1 MTGSIFL
8 VGLMGAGKTTI
19 GRALAKK
26 LNKRFV
32 DSDHE
37 IEARTGATIPVIFE
51 IEGEESFR
59 RREAEVI
66 RELSAQPDIVLATG
80 GGAVLRAENR
90 ENLKK
95 GGTVVYLRASINQIL
110 QRTGRDKNRPLLQTA
125 DPRRKL
131 EELSRQR
138 DPLYREVA
146 DFVIETNRPNV
157 QFLVQT
163 IISHLELSPKEGAWQ
178 PLPEADGTQPDD
190 TVVIE
195 RSSALV
201 TRTADGTTV
210 VATSHFSQTFHGAAG
225 AEPSHHR
232 MNQNTASTAIHPIT
246 LNVDLGER
254 SYPIH
259 IGRGLLDDASL
270 LPQYVKGKRV
280 AIVTNDTVGPLYLD
294 KVANALR
301 AAGKQVSEIVLPD
314 GEEEKNWASLMKIF
328 DRLLADK
335 CDRKTTLVAL
345 GGGVIGDLTGFAA
358 ASYMRGVPFVQVPT
372 TLLSQVDSSV
382 GGKTGINHPL
392 GKNMIGAFYQPQA
405 VIADTAT
412 LHTLPARELAAGIAE
427 VIKHGAIIDAPFF
440 DWIETNIAQLVSKDD
455 AALAYAIQRS
465 CEIKADVVRQ
475 DEREGGL
482 RAILNF
488 GHTFGHAI
496 ENGLGYGQW
505 LHGEAVGC
513 GMVMA
518 ADLSQRLGYIDVGTR
533 DRIQAVTA
541 AAGLP
546 TVAPSL
552 GTERWLELMEVDKK
566 NEGGQIKFILIK
578 PLGSPLITNVPQE
591 LLLQTLAACTGE

>member
-1 MTGSIFL
+1 MSGSIFL
-8 VGLMGAGKTTI
+8 VGLMGSGKTTI

-26 LNKRFV
+26 LNMRFV

-37 IEARTGATIPVIFE
+37 IEARTGASIPMIFE

-66 RELSAQPDIVLATG
+66 AELSARENIVLATG
-80 GGAVLRAENR
+80 GGAILHPDTRR
-90 ENLKK
+90 HLHQR
-95 GGTVVYLRASINQIL
+95 GTVIYLRASINQIL
-110 QRTGRDKNRPLLQTA
+110 QRTSRDKNRPLLQTA

-146 DFVIETNRPNV
+146 HFVVETGRPNV
-157 QFLVQT
+157 QYLVHAIMNQ
-163 IISHLELSPKEGAWQ
+163 LELSPLESLA
-178 PLPEADGTQPDD
+178 PLPVSVSASAATLAVNNASPDTTMNSSVTTITTPVGTFDP
-190 TVVIE
+190 
-195 RSSALV
+195 
-201 TRTADGTTV
+201 
-210 VATSHFSQTFHGAAG
+210 
-225 AEPSHHR
+225 
-232 MNQNTASTAIHPIT
+232 IH
-246 LNVDLGER
+246 LEVDLGER
-254 SYPIH
+254 SYPIT
-259 IGRGLLDDASL
+259 IGLGLLSQVEL
-270 LPQYVKGKRV
+270 LTRHIAGKRV
-280 AIVTNDTVGPLYLD
+280 AIVTNDVVAPLYLEQ
-294 KVANALR
+294 VSSLLSQ
-301 AAGKQVSEIVLPD
+301 AGKQVTTIVLPD
-314 GEEEKNWASLMKIF
+314 GEEEKTWASLMKVF
-328 DRLLADK
+328 DVLLAEK
-335 CDRKTTLVAL
+335 CDRKTTLIAL

-358 ASYMRGVPFVQVPT
+358 ASYMRGVPFIQIPT

-412 LHTLPARELAAGIAE
+412 LHTLPDRELSAGLAE

-440 DWIETNIAQLVSKDD
+440 DWIEANINKLVAGDD
-455 AALAYAIQRS
+455 VALAYAIQRS

-496 ENGLGYGQW
+496 ESGLGYGVW

-518 ADLSQRLGYIDVGTR
+518 ADLSYRLGYIDLASKERLCALVK
-533 DRIQAVTA
+533 

-546 TVAPSL
+546 VVAPDL
-552 GTERWLELMEVDKK
+552 GTQRWLELMEVDKK
-566 NEGGQIKFILIK
+566 NEGGAIKFILLK
-578 PLGSPLITNVPQE
+578 PLGTTLITSVQQE
-591 LLLQTLAACTGE
+591 VLLQTLAACTQEKSSG